1 VPGEPGR
8 TRAHHNRHLRSSGA
22 QSSDPSRGSRNS
34 PTRHAAK
41 PSRVA
46 PPRDAL
52 AGVPT
57 EYGNA
62 MIDNT
67 RSPLATVTTTA
78 DLLTTWST

>member
-1 VPGEPGR
+1 
-8 TRAHHNRHLRSSGA
+8 
-22 QSSDPSRGSRNS
+22 
-34 PTRHAAK
+34 
-41 PSRVA
+41 VA